1 MFLQRGDSFAL
12 ICFSTPA
19 GGSFRWQGD
28 ICVWVEQH
36 KVNVDPQERNFAPL
50 GLMLH
55 DLFITPHVC
64 RSGLW
69 AVHMCWYVPRR
80 PTPPDGFALEKVA
93 SSYMCGKRGRDGA
106 KKGKLHV
113 WLTQKI
119 IIAEDSLNQVGGKI
133 PYFGTIPF
141 FQIVKLTFSAAAA
154 SERG

>member
-1 MFLQRGDSFAL
+1 MFLQWGDSFAL

-64 RSGLW
+64 GSGLW
-69 AVHMCWYVPRR
+69 AVHMCWYVPCR
-80 PTPPDGFALEKVA
+80 PSPPDGFALEKVA
-93 SSYMCGKRGRDGA
+93 SSYMCGKSGRDGE
-106 KKGKLHV
+106 KKKFKTACMTRV
-113 WLTQKI
+113 TQKNNNCRRFVETSGR
-119 IIAEDSLNQVGGKI
+119 EDPLFRNN
-133 PYFGTIPF
+133 PF
-141 FQIVKLTFSAAAA
+141 LPNCQINFFCS
-154 SERG
+154 SG